1 MKSSRKRFKTLSLAL
16 ACASLTVLSGL
27 ASAANNWN
35 PQHILNAMKSPY
47 QGSRASVAVIAH
59 RGLVGN
65 GCPENSTC
73 SILNTYNNNIEAI
86 ELDVKQSSD
95 GQPWLFHD
103 QNAGRVIAHS
113 PDFNIFQP
121 ANNPA
126 GWNPDIRSMTSHEL
140 VNSFLRD
147 KNFAKTNYRPVPLAN
162 ALDAVHH
169 SANHMVV
176 VLDLKTLDAVSRAAD
191 LALYLGMQNQVVLKF
206 SASLLPR
213 TPTDITR
220 YTKGVAFA
228 PTVYAGDMDRLADGG
243 YTGLCGTI
251 SPNTPFCRVNAWIE
265 QARGQKGFAWLEIGN
280 KQPRRSDPTGELLAD
295 EQANHRALGA
305 FSPVPE
311 YRLGSHDGQHFV
323 RSNGTCCAALSDY
336 LTRTKYF
343 GNEVAD
349 DRSDFGVQALAGF
362 TNIISDDPLS
372 ITRSHIFRNTS
383 RYE

>member
-1 MKSSRKRFKTLSLAL
+1 MKSSKKRFKTLSLVL

-27 ASAANNWN
+27 ASAAENWN
-35 PQHILNAMKSPY
+35 PAHILNTMKSPY

-113 PDFNIFQP
+113 PAFNIFQP
-121 ANNPA
+121 GN
-126 GWNPDIRSMTSHEL
+126 GWNPDIRTMTSHEL

-147 KNFAKTNYRPVPLAN
+147 KDFAKTNYRPLPLAN

-169 SANHMVV
+169 YANHMVV

-213 TPTDITR
+213 TPSDITR

-243 YTGLCGTI
+243 YTGRCGTT
-251 SPNTPFCRVNAWIE
+251 STNTPFCRVNAWID
-265 QARGQKGFAWLEIGN
+265 QARGEKGFAWLEIGN
-280 KQPRRSDPTGELLAD
+280 KQPRRSDPTAELLAG

-311 YRLGSHDGQHFV
+311 YRLSSHDGQHYV

-349 DRSDFGVQALAGF
+349 DRSDFGLQALSGF
-362 TNIISDDPLS
+362 TSIISDDPLS

>member
-1 MKSSRKRFKTLSLAL
+1 MKSSRKRFKTLSLVL

-27 ASAANNWN
+27 ASAAENWN
-35 PQHILNAMKSPY
+35 PAHILNTMKSPY

-113 PDFNIFQP
+113 PSFNIFQP
-121 ANNPA
+121 GN
-126 GWNPDIRSMTSHEL
+126 GWNPDIRTMTSHEL

-147 KNFAKTNYRPVPLAN
+147 KGFAKTNYRPLPLAN

-169 SANHMVV
+169 YANHMVV

-213 TPTDITR
+213 TPSDITR

-243 YTGLCGTI
+243 YTGRCGTT
-251 SPNTPFCRVNAWIE
+251 STNTPFCRVNAWIE
-265 QARGQKGFAWLEIGN
+265 QARGEKGFAWLEIGN
-280 KQPRRSDPTGELLAD
+280 KQPRRSDPTGELLAGQ
-295 EQANHRALGA
+295 QAEHRALGA

-311 YRLGSHDGQHFV
+311 YRLGSPDGQHFV

-336 LTRTKYF
+336 LTRTKHF

-362 TNIISDDPLS
+362 TSIISDDPLS

>member
-1 MKSSRKRFKTLSLAL
+1 MKSSKKRFKTLSLVL

-35 PQHILNAMKSPY
+35 PQHILNTMKSPY
-47 QGSRASVAVIAH
+47 QGNRASIAVIAH

-95 GQPWLFHD
+95 GQLWLFHD
-103 QNAGRVIAHS
+103 QNAGRVIDHS
-113 PDFNIFQP
+113 PNFNIFQ
-121 ANNPA
+121 NGLNPS
-126 GWNPDIRSMTSHEL
+126 GWNPDIRTMTSHEL

-147 KNFAKTNYRPVPLAN
+147 KNFAKTNYRPVPLGG
-162 ALDAVHH
+162 ALNTVVSH
-169 SANHMVV
+169 ANHMVV

-191 LALYLGMQNQVVLKF
+191 LARSFRMENQVVLKF
-206 SASLLPR
+206 SASLLAGKPG
-213 TPTDITR
+213 DITR
-220 YTKGVAFA
+220 FTKGVAFA

-243 YTGLCGTI
+243 YTGLCGAITPN
-251 SPNTPFCRVNAWIE
+251 SPSCRVNAWIE
-265 QARGQKGFAWLEIGN
+265 QARGQNGFAWLEIGN
-280 KQPRRSDPTGELLAD
+280 KQPRRSDPTAELLAGQ
-295 EQANHRALGA
+295 QAHHHALGA

-311 YRLGSHDGQHFV
+311 YRLSAHDGQHFV

-343 GNEVAD
+343 GNEAAD

-362 TNIISDDPLS
+362 TSIITDDPLS